1 MAEATVSDPRI
12 IGLSFRYD
20 GSGAVTEARATVA
33 CSVAYGDHSFSSSY
47 SVDVWPKLTPA
58 QRTAWQNQLAA
69 LLGLV

>member
-20 GSGAVTEARATVA
+20 ASGNVTEALATAA
-33 CSVAYGDHSFSSSY
+33 CSVVYGGRSFSSSY
-47 SVDVWPKLTPA
+47 SVDVWPELTPN

-69 LLGLV
+69 LIGLV